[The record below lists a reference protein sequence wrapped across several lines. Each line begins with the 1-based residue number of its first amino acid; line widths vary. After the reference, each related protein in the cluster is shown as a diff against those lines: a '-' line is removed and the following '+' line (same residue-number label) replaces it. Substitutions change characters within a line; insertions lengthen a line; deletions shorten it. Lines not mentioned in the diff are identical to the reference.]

1 MTGIAI
7 FGAGRIGQIHADN
20 IHRNKD
26 ADVRH
31 VVDVVESAAAELA
44 SRCGAQS
51 SSVAEALADD
61 SVDAV
66 VIATST
72 DTHADLVAASAAA
85 GKAIFCE
92 KPLDLD
98 VDVAKSSVKTA
109 ADHDVLLC
117 LGFNRR
123 HDPTFNRL
131 KQEIDAGAVG
141 QVEVV
146 SITSRDPSPPPREY
160 IGRSGGLFRDMMIH
174 DLDMARWLLGE
185 DPVQIFASGSVLA
198 SDEIAAEGDIDT
210 AVVTLRTASGQL
222 CNITNSRRCVYGYD
236 QRIEVFG
243 SEGMVRAG
251 NQTETQ
257 VELAN
262 AAGFQTEPALP
273 FFLERYADAYRLQ
286 LDRFLQAVAGGDNVL
301 PDGLD
306 GLKALQMADAA
317 QRSCD
322 QNKAIDLTL

>member
-1 MTGIAI
+1 VSSIEEAIA
-7 FGAGRIGQIHADN
+7 D
-20 IHRNKD
+20 
-26 ADVRH
+26 
-31 VVDVVESAAAELA
+31 
-44 SRCGAQS
+44 
-51 SSVAEALADD
+51 EA
-61 SVDAV
+61 VDAV

-72 DTHADLVAASAAA
+72 DTHAELIEVSAKAS
-85 GKAIFCE
+85 KAIFCE

-98 VDVAKSSVKTA
+98 VAVASNSVEIA
-109 ADHDVLLC
+109 AKHGALLC

-131 KQEIDAGAVG
+131 KQDIDAGSVG
-141 QVEVV
+141 SVEVV

-185 DPVQIFASGSVLA
+185 DPVQIFASGSALV
-198 SDEIAAEGDIDT
+198 SEDIAAQGDVDT
-210 AVVTLRTASGQL
+210 AVVTMRTASGRL

-243 SEGMVRAG
+243 SAGMVRAG

-257 VELAN
+257 VEHAN
-262 AAGFQTEPALP
+262 GDGFRTDPVLP

-286 LDRFLQAVAGGDNVL
+286 LDCFLRAVAGDNNEM
-301 PDGLD
+301 PDGID
-306 GLKALQMADAA
+306 GLKALKMADAA
-317 QRSCD
+317 QQSCD
-322 QNKAIDLTL
+322 QKMAIALSL